1 MDEGERII
9 SGLSGEDPAALAQQ
23 RSLIEP
29 YLGNEE
35 SRRKY
40 EEPVGKLGLLR
51 ALLENKVF
59 SPEQTYE
66 LQSMGVVLGDVFAQE
81 LGKEWIVVE
90 DSFGRTLAL
99 RYPNTTIILYPITM
113 ISKRIEAGELVDVFD
128 MYNSLAAEVDEIL
141 QDTDNET

>member
-1 MDEGERII
+1 MDQDEQII
-9 SGLSGEDPAALAQQ
+9 SGLTGEDVAALAQQ
-23 RSLIEP
+23 RSLIES

-66 LQSMGVVLGDVFAQE
+66 LQSMGVVLGDVFAQD
-81 LGKEWIVVE
+81 LGMEWIVVE
-90 DSFGRTLAL
+90 DSFGRTPAL
-99 RYPNTTIILYPITM
+99 RYPNTTIIIYPITM
-113 ISKRIEAGELVDVFD
+113 ISKRIEAGEQVNVFD

>member
-1 MDEGERII
+1 VDEGERII

-81 LGKEWIVVE
+81 LGKDGLLPKTLSEE
-90 DSFGRTLAL
+90 RLLCGTRAQRSFFTQ
-99 RYPNTTIILYPITM
+99 
-113 ISKRIEAGELVDVFD
+113 S
-128 MYNSLAAEVDEIL
+128 
-141 QDTDNET
+141 Q

>member
-1 MDEGERII
+1 VDEGERII

-59 SPEQTYE
+59 SPEQTFE

-90 DSFGRTLAL
+90 DSFGRTPAL

-113 ISKRIEAGELVDVFD
+113 ISKSIEAGEQVDVFD

>member
-1 MDEGERII
+1 MDQDEQII
-9 SGLSGEDPAALAQQ
+9 SELTGADVAALAQQ
-23 RSLIEP
+23 RSLIES

-40 EEPVGKLGLLR
+40 EGPVGKLGLLR
-51 ALLENKVF
+51 ALLESKVF

-66 LQSMGVVLGDVFAQE
+66 LQSMGVVLGDVFAQK
-81 LGKEWIVVE
+81 LGMEWIVVE
-90 DSFGRTLAL
+90 DSFGRTPAL

-113 ISKRIEAGELVDVFD
+113 ISKRIEAGEQVDVFD

>member
-1 MDEGERII
+1 MDQDEQII
-9 SGLSGEDPAALAQQ
+9 SGLTGADVAALAQH
-23 RSLIEP
+23 RSLIES

-35 SRRKY
+35 SRRKF

-66 LQSMGVVLGDVFAQE
+66 LQSMGVVLGDVFAQD
-81 LGKEWIVVE
+81 LGMEWIVVE

-113 ISKRIEAGELVDVFD
+113 ISKRIEAGERVDVFD

>member
-1 MDEGERII
+1 MDQDEQII
-9 SGLSGEDPAALAQQ
+9 SGLTGADVAALAQQ
-23 RSLIEP
+23 RSLIES

-59 SPEQTYE
+59 SPEQT
-66 LQSMGVVLGDVFAQE
+66 
-81 LGKEWIVVE
+81 
-90 DSFGRTLAL
+90 
-99 RYPNTTIILYPITM
+99 
-113 ISKRIEAGELVDVFD
+113 
-128 MYNSLAAEVDEIL
+128 AEVDEIL